1 MLARSNIESDSL
13 HPSMGIL
20 RDLCHINR
28 FSRNTTSF
36 PGKTMLKQ
44 VRLTSLNPLL
54 DGFCFLCLA
63 SVNAQQIPCPIFTI
77 TADEDALRSMESS
90 RTKLLGDAARN
101 PHGKMQVEQLLMD
114 RPDLQL
120 LLQENEQ
127 TQLWIEECFGGNNLK
142 EEILWDNREP
152 ANAGVQSECF
162 PTQGG
167 HPPTIRVTASK
178 RLSSMDRLVALLF
191 ELDNIVGSKRYV
203 EIAGQALRKEFM
215 REEFAVA
222 GAKLE
227 FNDVRLF
234 KHDLQTLQIREQITR
249 KDLISQNYL
258 RMPGDFELAIKTYGN
273 SRMNPVEVWKR
284 IFD

>member
-1 MLARSNIESDSL
+1 
-13 HPSMGIL
+13 MGIL

-28 FSRNTTSF
+28 FIRKSTSS
-36 PGKTMLKQ
+36 PVNTMLKQ
-44 VRLTSLNPLL
+44 VRLTSLSPLL
-54 DGFCFLCLA
+54 IGFCFLCLT
-63 SVNAQQIPCPIFTI
+63 SVNAQQIPCPIVTI
-77 TADEDALRSMESS
+77 KADGEAIRSTDSS
-90 RTKLLGDAARN
+90 RSKLLGDAERN
-101 PHGKMQVEQLLMD
+101 PHGKKQVEQLLMD

-127 TQLWIEECFGGNNLK
+127 TQLWIEECFGGNYLK

-162 PTQGG
+162 PAQGG
-167 HPPTIRVTASK
+167 HQPSIRVTASK
-178 RLSSMDRLVALLF
+178 RLSAMDRLVALLF
-191 ELDNIVGSKRYV
+191 ELDNILGSKRSV
-203 EIAGQALRKEFM
+203 ELAGQALRKEIT

-227 FNDVRLF
+227 FNAVRLL
-234 KHDLQTLQIREQITR
+234 KHDLQTLRLREQITR

-284 IFD
+284 TFDQILASDKSNKDLIEK